1 MSSKKAKTAD
11 QLGRQVPKTMDACSE
26 QVTHSGLFGSLSLA
40 GLHLTAS
47 VGNRQLTGTCFL
59 VIRFRELSLVGPNSI
74 GRGYAG
80 VWDR

>member
-47 VGNRQLTGTCFL
+47 VGN
-59 VIRFRELSLVGPNSI
+59 
-74 GRGYAG
+74 
-80 VWDR
+80 